1 VSLEQDLRA
10 QLTAA
15 MKARDQRTAN
25 VVRMIN
31 TKVMERRTAAG
42 FKGQVDDDLIREVIA
57 AYKKS
62 LEKAREEY
70 AAAGE
75 RGAGHI
81 AELDFE
87 IGFCQQYLP
96 QPMSR
101 DEALAAVR
109 EALAETGAT
118 DPKMAGR
125 VVGAVMKKHKGRVDA
140 ALVKQLVDAEL
151 APPAG

>member
-1 VSLEQDLRA
+1 MPLEQDLRA
-10 QLTAA
+10 VLTAA
-15 MKARDQRTAN
+15 MKAKDQRTAN

-42 FKGQVDDDLIREVIA
+42 FKGQVDDELIRDVIA

-75 RGAGHI
+75 RGAPHI

-96 QPMSR
+96 EQMGR
-101 DEALAAVR
+101 DEL
-109 EALAETGAT
+109 GAT

-151 APPAG
+151 APPSVS